1 MLELNATPAGNTADL
16 IKDTTE
22 ATFMADVVDASQQVP
37 VLVVF
42 WSAMVPQSKQI
53 IPMIEAEVTGARG
66 AVKLVKANAD
76 QNQAI
81 AAQLRIQSVPTVYAF
96 YQGQPLDGFQGAL
109 PQSQIKAFIEKTVQA
124 AGGDMSGGLDEAIEQ
139 AEQMLDAGEVADAA
153 QVFAAILE
161 EDPAQPRAIAG
172 LANAYM
178 ALGETAQAKAVLD
191 AAPEQVAEAAEI
203 SAVRARIDL
212 TEASAGAGE
221 LDTLQAA
228 VEAAP
233 DDHQARFDL
242 ALAQIGAGE
251 NDAAIDRLLEIFR
264 RDRDWN
270 DDAARQQLFKL
281 FDAMGPKD
289 PATAKG
295 RRRLSSMIFS

>member
-1 MLELNATPAGNTADL
+1 
-16 IKDTTE
+16 
-22 ATFMADVVDASQQVP
+22 
-37 VLVVF
+37 
-42 WSAMVPQSKQI
+42 
-53 IPMIEAEVTGARG
+53 MIEAEVTGARG

-76 QNQAI
+76 ENQAI

-139 AEQMLDAGEVADAA
+139 AEQMLDSGEVADAA

-203 SAVRARIDL
+203 SAVRARIEL

-251 NDAAIDRLLEIFR
+251 SDAAIDSLLEIFR

>member
-1 MLELNATPAGNTADL
+1 MLELNATPAANTADL

-76 QNQAI
+76 ENQAI

-251 NDAAIDRLLEIFR
+251 NDAAIDSLLEIFR

>member
-251 NDAAIDRLLEIFR
+251 NDAAIDSLLEIFR

>member
-1 MLELNATPAGNTADL
+1 
-16 IKDTTE
+16 
-22 ATFMADVVDASQQVP
+22 MADVVDASQQVP

-76 QNQAI
+76 ENQAI

-251 NDAAIDRLLEIFR
+251 NDAAIDSLLEIFR

-281 FDAMGPKD
+281 FDALGPKD

>member
-1 MLELNATPAGNTADL
+1 MLELNATPAANTADL

-76 QNQAI
+76 ENQAI

-203 SAVRARIDL
+203 SAVRARIEL

-251 NDAAIDRLLEIFR
+251 NDAAIDSLLEIFR

>member
-76 QNQAI
+76 ENQAI

-203 SAVRARIDL
+203 SAVRARIEL

-251 NDAAIDRLLEIFR
+251 NDAAIDSLLEIFR

>member
-1 MLELNATPAGNTADL
+1 MLELNATPAANTADL

-76 QNQAI
+76 ENQAI

-203 SAVRARIDL
+203 SAVRARIEL
-212 TEASAGAGE
+212 TEASADAGE
-221 LDTLQAA
+221 LDALQAA

-251 NDAAIDRLLEIFR
+251 NDAAIDSLLEIFR